1 MAYSVTQLNALS
13 RDAFVAALGHVV
25 EHSPWVVADAF
36 DRRPFADR
44 EALAAALADAIRAAS
59 RERQL
64 ALIRAHPELAAP
76 RGRSAAPSR
85 ELTRESTRE
94 QASAGLDRLTP
105 DELARFH
112 RLNEAYRA
120 RFGFPFVICVREHDK
135 EGILAS
141 FEERLGHT
149 PDEEVAA
156 AVGQIGRIVRLR
168 VLDAVAE

>member
-1 MAYSVTQLNALS
+1 MTCSVRQLNAMP

-25 EHSPWVVADAF
+25 EHSPGVVVDAF

-44 EALAAALADAIRAAS
+44 EALAAALADAMRAAP

-76 RGRSAAPSR
+76 RWHSAAAAR

-105 DELARFH
+105 DELARFR
-112 RLNEAYRA
+112 RLSDAYRA

-149 PDEEVAA
+149 PEEEVAT
-156 AVGQIGRIVRLR
+156 AVEQIGRIVRLR